1 MLATLLLFAGCVN
14 GRRGINIS
22 TNLTKKE
29 VLLIAKA
36 KAIQEGFDL
45 DDFDM
50 TGCHYEYIGD
60 EDMWTVFFEMKP
72 PIVVG
77 GHFLVEVNDVTRE
90 SILMHGQ

>member
-1 MLATLLLFAGCVN
+1 MCLALAGCVN
-14 GRRGINIS
+14 ARQITDAS
-22 TNLTKKE
+22 TRLTKKE

-45 DDFDM
+45 EDFDM

-60 EDMWTVFFEMKP
+60 ENIWTVFFEMKP

-90 SILMHGQ
+90 SLLMHGQ